1 MKHEWKKQEKDL
13 YGVKANPV
21 MVDVPLQKFI
31 MISGK
36 GNPNAVSYTHVQP
49 LSD

>member
-1 MKHEWKKQEKDL
+1 MKHEWRKLEKEL
-13 YGVKANPV
+13 YGVKTKPV

-36 GNPNAVSYTHVQP
+36 GNPNDSIYQK
-49 LSD
+49 